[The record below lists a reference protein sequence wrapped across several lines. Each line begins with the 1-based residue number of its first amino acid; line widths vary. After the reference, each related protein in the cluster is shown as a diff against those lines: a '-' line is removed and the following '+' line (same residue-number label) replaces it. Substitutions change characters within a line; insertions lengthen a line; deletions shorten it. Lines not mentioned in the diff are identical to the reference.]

1 MKLIDRAAALYRR
14 AYDAWLVAKQ
24 RFAPTERQRLFGLT
38 IAIGGACGLAAVG
51 FHLAIDF
58 VQEHT
63 IDPAMDAAGY
73 HWIWLVLLVP
83 TLGALASGVALAFV
97 VPQARGSGIPQV
109 KLAYATKNGRVRVRD
124 AVGKFVIGA
133 LQIGSGSSLGREGPT
148 VQICAGVATGL
159 GRLAGVS
166 QPNVKRMMPVGAAA
180 GIAAAFNAPIA
191 AVTFTIEEIV
201 GTLDQTL
208 LSGVIVAAA
217 LAAVVERSV
226 LGVEPVF
233 TAVVSSTG
241 LVSASS
247 LLLYAVLGVAAA
259 LVSFAFTCSLL
270 ELRRLFKGFAALP
283 RWAQPA
289 IGAFVTAGLAVIAL
303 AVFDA
308 RGITGGGY
316 KLLDA
321 ALEGRLVVKVLLA
334 ICAMKLVATVW
345 SYGSGGAGGIFAPSL
360 CIGGMLGGAVGYLD
374 VWLFD
379 HPHAVVASFALVGM
393 GAVFAG
399 AVRAPIT
406 SVLIIIEM
414 TNGYS
419 LILPLMI
426 ANMSAYALARV
437 LQPTPIYEALL
448 EQDGIQLAKPSV
460 DGALDSLVMAE
471 FPALDRDFVRFHQAV
486 HGGALVKG
494 SSSAGR
500 QEVFPVVD
508 ASERLVGIVTIEE
521 LALLV
526 AEPTLQTGLVTAG
539 DIMRP
544 PISIHEGETV
554 RAAFEMLR
562 SLGVRELP
570 VIDGERHV
578 VGLVDEVAI
587 AHAYL
592 DLRARAEKEGTT
604 RARRSP

>member
-1 MKLIDRAAALYRR
+1 MGVTGRGAALYRR
-14 AYDAWLVAKQ
+14 AYDAWIAAKQ

-51 FHLAIDF
+51 FHLAIDA
-58 VQEHT
+58 VEQRA
-63 IDPAMDAAGY
+63 IAPAIAAPGY
-73 HWIWLVLLVP
+73 HWIWLVILIP
-83 TLGALASGVALAFV
+83 TLGALAAGLFLEFAA
-97 VPQARGSGIPQV
+97 PQARGSGIPQV
-109 KLAYATKNGRVRVRD
+109 KVAYATKSGYVRMRD
-124 AVGKFVIGA
+124 AIAKFAIGA

-159 GRLAGVS
+159 GKLAGVS

-226 LGVEPVF
+226 LGVDPVF
-233 TAVVSSTG
+233 TVATSHG
-241 LVSASS
+241 LDSASS
-247 LLLYAVLGVAAA
+247 LVLYAALGVAAA
-259 LVSFAFTCSLL
+259 LVSVAFTSSLL
-270 ELRRLFKGFAALP
+270 ELRRRFSRTRRIP

-289 IGAFVTAGLAVIAL
+289 IGGLVTGVLAVVAL
-303 AVFDA
+303 AAFHA
-308 RGITGGGY
+308 PGITGGGY
-316 KLLDA
+316 ALLDG
-321 ALEGRLVVKVLLA
+321 ALAGDLVVKALLA
-334 ICAMKLVATVW
+334 ICALKLVATVW

-360 CIGGMLGGAVGYLD
+360 CIGGMLGGAIGYLD
-374 VWLFD
+374 VALFD
-379 HPHAVVASFALVGM
+379 HPHAVVGSFALVGM

-399 AVRAPIT
+399 TIRAPIT

-426 ANMSAYALARV
+426 ANMSAYGLARS
-437 LQPTPIYEALL
+437 LRPTPIYEALL
-448 EQDGIQLAKPSV
+448 EQDGVHLAPQTS
-460 DGALDSLVMAE
+460 DGAIDALAVGE
-471 FPALDRDFVRFHQAV
+471 FPALDRDFVRFTPAL
-486 HGGALVKG
+486 HGGALVR
-494 SSSAGR
+494 SSAAAGR

-508 ASERLVGIVTIEE
+508 AADHLVGIITIEE
-521 LALLV
+521 LAILA
-526 AEPTLQTGLVTAG
+526 AEPQLQSGLVTAR
-539 DIMRP
+539 DIMRA
-544 PISIHEGETV
+544 PIAIGDAETV
-554 RAAFEMLR
+554 RAAFELLR
-562 SLGVRELP
+562 SSGVRELP
-570 VIDGERHV
+570 VVDSEQRV

-592 DLRARAEKEGTT
+592 DARRKQDGTPRGRARDQV
-604 RARRSP
+604 